1 MHCTSTNGIE
11 VPDENIAKT
20 IVVIV
25 FIRAYEPSLE
35 FAQGIP

>member
-1 MHCTSTNGIE
+1 MKS
-11 VPDENIAKT
+11 IAKT

-35 FAQGIP
+35 FAQGIPDRKIHQVP

>member
-1 MHCTSTNGIE
+1 MNGIE
-11 VPDENIAKT
+11 ETMKSNAKT

-25 FIRAYEPSLE
+25 FIRAYEHPQE